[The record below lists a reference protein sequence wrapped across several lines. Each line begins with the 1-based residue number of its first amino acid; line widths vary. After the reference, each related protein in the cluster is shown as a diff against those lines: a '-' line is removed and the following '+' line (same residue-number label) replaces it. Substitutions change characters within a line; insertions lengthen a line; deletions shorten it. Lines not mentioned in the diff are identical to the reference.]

1 METMSTDLAALVTEI
16 ERHLA
21 ESGWDQPPR
30 LYALVNTGDLR
41 ASEPNLADML
51 ADSDPDG
58 LTPVEQDPIEG
69 EVADLLPRIEWPD
82 AVLGAAVVDE
92 VLMLPD
98 GAVAD
103 RPEGTDEVEWAQRH
117 PDQRDVRIV
126 VGVLRSGER
135 AGTIRIRG
143 ADAEEDQVLSAPDL
157 IPNLAVALLETFDTD
172 PEPSGG
178 EAGAE

>member
-1 METMSTDLAALVTEI
+1 MSTDLAALVTEI

-41 ASEPNLADML
+41 ESEPNLAEML
-51 ADSDPDG
+51 ADNDPDG
-58 LTPVEQDPIEG
+58 LTPVEQDAIEG
-69 EVADLLPRIEWPD
+69 DVADLLPRIEWPPT
-82 AVLGAAVVDE
+82 VLGAAVVDE

-98 GAVAD
+98 GAVAE
-103 RPEGTDEVEWAQRH
+103 RPEGVDEVEWAQQH

-126 VGVLRSGER
+126 VGVLRSGQR

-143 ADAEEDQVLSAPDL
+143 NDAEDDQVLSAPDL
-157 IPNLAVALLETFDTD
+157 VPNLALALLETFDGE
-172 PEPSGG
+172 PEGS
-178 EAGAE
+178 GAE